1 MGHSWNFPINE
12 SFVAIHAN
20 RTRVYHLTGMT
31 WISTRCGQGAAKSW
45 HPTKHQH
52 PSAALED
59 TAHSEAQALAATCCK
74 TCMVFSFRPDFLFLS
89 DVHIA
94 LAKHYAN
101 AYSTDGQAYIFK
113 CIQATTAIATDHH
126 ETQHR
131 LEQ

>member
-1 MGHSWNFPINE
+1 MALITFPNIWVVCGYSNKPY
-12 SFVAIHAN
+12 
-20 RTRVYHLTGMT
+20 RVQRLSGMI
-31 WISTRCGQGAAKSW
+31 WISTRCDQGAAKLW
-45 HPTKHQH
+45 PLTMNRP